1 MTHTEW
7 LEGVTGGDSPRK
19 IESRT
24 GVPFRTVTSQKNRGT
39 ISAEN
44 VIKIA
49 IGYGAHPVG
58 ALVETGYLDARY
70 AETIDPKMA
79 ARLLSEGEVAD
90 EVLRR
95 MKLGV
100 KSDVLTT
107 DINVVADERSNA
119 RRLHVTPVGDDEDD
133 GIPFDAVADSSPE
146 EGDGDPG
153 SYEP

>member
-1 MTHTEW
+1 MEHTEW
-7 LEGVTGGDSPRK
+7 LKKTSGDDSVRAAALTADLPQ
-19 IESRT
+19 RT
-24 GVPFRTVTSQKNRGT
+24 LAYQVNAGH

-49 IGYGAHPVG
+49 IGYGVHPVG
-58 ALVETGYLDARY
+58 ALVETGYLDAKY

-79 ARLLSEGEVAD
+79 ARLLSEEEVAD

-107 DINVVADERSNA
+107 DINVVTEERSNVH
-119 RRLHVTPVGDDEDD
+119 RLNVTPVGDDDV
-133 GIPFDAVADSSPE
+133 PLDAVAYSGPDE
-146 EGDGDPG
+146 DALRKEDDDD
-153 SYEP
+153 